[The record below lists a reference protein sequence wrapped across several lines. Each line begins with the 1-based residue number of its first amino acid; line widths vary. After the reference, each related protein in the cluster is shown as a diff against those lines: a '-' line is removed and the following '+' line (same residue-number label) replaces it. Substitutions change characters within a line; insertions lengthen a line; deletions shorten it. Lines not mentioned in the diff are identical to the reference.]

1 MHKNPPIVAYRSAYR
16 NTFSWGSF
24 CVCFET
30 PWPGQTELGR
40 QRTALGQYVRLYV
53 NGSEQTL
60 SRFFP
65 VPFKREKTVR
75 AFIKS
80 AGEKRRGRIS
90 GKNLG
95 TLSGSQKKRPSSSIS
110 LSLSSFFSVPVCCI
124 IGSSTFRYQ
133 NILFHL
139 ATLFRQ
145 MSAVFF
151 FLLSRA

>member
-1 MHKNPPIVAYRSAYR
+1 MRIDRHTGTLFRGALFVFALRRRGPGKQSSGGKEPRSV
-16 NTFSWGSF
+16 NM
-24 CVCFET
+24 CV
-30 PWPGQTELGR
+30 
-40 QRTALGQYVRLYV
+40 YV

-65 VPFKREKTVR
+65 VSFKREKTVR